1 VDLTDNHS
9 PALSSL
15 VNIRSVALNFFLWDF
30 TVLAFLLFLII
41 NHFLFPKVP
50 ELIFLQ
56 FVWELPGAW
65 LTFHSLSNTF
75 PGLLDFM
82 FQTFQK
88 IEKKRK

>member
-1 VDLTDNHS
+1 MDLTDNHS

-50 ELIFLQ
+50 NLVFIL
-56 FVWELPGAW
+56 
-65 LTFHSLSNTF
+65 
-75 PGLLDFM
+75 
-82 FQTFQK
+82 FQTQNFSK
-88 IEKKRK
+88 IRFLLISRVPNIFEDKEIGKEFKNN